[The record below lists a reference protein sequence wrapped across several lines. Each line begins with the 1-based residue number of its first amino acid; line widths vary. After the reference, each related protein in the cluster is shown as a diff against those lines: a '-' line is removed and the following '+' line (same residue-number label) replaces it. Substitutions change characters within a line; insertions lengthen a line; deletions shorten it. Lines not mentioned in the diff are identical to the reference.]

1 MKIYLDICAI
11 QRPLDSYT
19 QIRIA
24 LEAEAVL
31 GILALCDEGKLEL
44 VSSDILV
51 YETEQNPIPTR
62 QEHAYAVLAKAKTV
76 IRLTDEVKIRS
87 AELSGSGLKPLDS
100 LHVALA
106 ESIKVDFFCTC
117 DDRLIKASK
126 HMSDLQVKVVSPIE
140 LIQEIEN
147 DYGN

>member
-51 YETEQNPIPTR
+51 YETEQNPLPIR

-76 IRLTDEVKIRS
+76 VQMTDNVKTRS
-87 AELSGSGLKPLDS
+87 AELLSFGFKPLDS
-100 LHVALA
+100 LHLALA
-106 ESIKVDFFCTC
+106 ESIKVHYFCTC
-117 DDRLIKASK
+117 DDRLMKVVKRTSGI
-126 HMSDLQVKVVSPIE
+126 LVKVVSPIE

-147 DYGN
+147 DYGK